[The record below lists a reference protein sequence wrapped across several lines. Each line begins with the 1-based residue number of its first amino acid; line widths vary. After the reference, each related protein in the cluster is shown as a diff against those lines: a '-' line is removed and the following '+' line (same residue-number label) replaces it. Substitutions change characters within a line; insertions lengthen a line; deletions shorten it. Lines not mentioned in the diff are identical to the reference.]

1 MVHRRR
7 VGDVGHF
14 GADNVFVELSLLL
27 SSTLDP
33 PGFVVNMRA
42 VLMKF
47 FRFIPILAAALGF
60 SLPLRAELVD
70 AVKAVVNSGVV
81 TYAEVEEFTAPAAQA
96 LSRDYAGEPNLFQ
109 QKLGA
114 ALNDGLEQ
122 LIERQLILRDFDV
135 EGYKLPDPVV
145 DELVQERIRERF
157 GDRITLMK
165 TLQAEGRTF
174 EKFRQEVREQYIV
187 SALRAK
193 NMSPEKIIISP
204 YKVETYYLSHQ
215 DDFKVE
221 DQIKL
226 RMIVLNKASGDDTN
240 TLGLA
245 GEILA
250 KIKEGATFQEM
261 AAVYSQGSQRSQGGD
276 WGWVERSV
284 LRKELADTAFALKPG
299 QVSDVIE
306 TPEAC
311 YLMLVEQTRPAH
323 VKRLNDVRDEIEV
336 TLRTQAQKQLEQQWI
351 AQLKKKTFIR
361 LF

>member
-1 MVHRRR
+1 
-7 VGDVGHF
+7 
-14 GADNVFVELSLLL
+14 
-27 SSTLDP
+27 
-33 PGFVVNMRA
+33 
-42 VLMKF
+42 MKF
-47 FRFIPILAAALGF
+47 FRFIPILAAVLGLN
-60 SLPLRAELVD
+60 LPLRAELVD
-70 AVKAVVNSGVV
+70 AIKAVVSSEVV
-81 TYAEVEEFTAPAAQA
+81 TYAEVEEFIAPAGQA
-96 LSRDYAGEPNLFQ
+96 LSREYAGEADLFQ

-114 ALNDGLEQ
+114 ARNDGLEQ
-122 LIERQLILRDFDV
+122 LIERRLILHNFETEFHR
-135 EGYKLPDPVV
+135 LPDSVV
-145 DELVQERIRERF
+145 DEMVQDHIREHF

-174 EKFRQEVREQYIV
+174 EKFRQEVRDQYIV

-193 NMSPEKIIISP
+193 NMSPGKIIISP
-204 YKVETYYLSHQ
+204 YKVETYYLNHQ

-240 TLGLA
+240 TPSLA

-261 AAVYSQGSQRSQGGD
+261 ATVYSQDSQRSQGGD
-276 WGWVERSV
+276 RGWVERSV

-299 QVSDVIE
+299 QVSGVIE

-323 VKRLNDVRDEIEV
+323 VKPLNEVRDEIEV
-336 TLRTQAQKQLEQQWI
+336 TLRTQAQKQLQQQWI
-351 AQLKKKTFIR
+351 TQLKKKTFIR

>member
-1 MVHRRR
+1 
-7 VGDVGHF
+7 
-14 GADNVFVELSLLL
+14 
-27 SSTLDP
+27 
-33 PGFVVNMRA
+33 
-42 VLMKF
+42 MKF
-47 FRFIPILAAALGF
+47 FRFIPILAAVLGF
-60 SLPLRAELVD
+60 NLPLRAELVD
-70 AVKAVVNSGVV
+70 AIKAVISSEVV
-81 TYAEVEEFTAPAAQA
+81 TYAEVEEFITPAAQA
-96 LSRDYAGEPNLFQ
+96 LSREYAGEADLFQ

-114 ALNDGLEQ
+114 TRNDGLEQ
-122 LIERQLILRDFDV
+122 LIERQLILHNFETEFHR
-135 EGYKLPDPVV
+135 LPDSVV
-145 DELVQERIRERF
+145 DEMVQDHIREHF

-174 EKFRQEVREQYIV
+174 EKFRQEVRDQYIV

-193 NMSPEKIIISP
+193 NMSPGKIIISP

-240 TLGLA
+240 TLSLA

-261 AAVYSQGSQRSQGGD
+261 ATVYSQDSQRSQGGD
-276 WGWVERSV
+276 RGWVERSV

-323 VKRLNDVRDEIEV
+323 VKPLNEVRDEIEV
-336 TLRTQAQKQLEQQWI
+336 TLRTQAQKQLQQQWI
-351 AQLKKKTFIR
+351 TQLKKKTFIR